1 MMFAR
6 LNLFFTLPCSVAV
19 PWPAAPQ
26 VSTIDSK
33 FLERLSLRGRNSL
46 EQTLISHFQS
56 QSDART
62 KVVFLRINRASA
74 GWFLGRN
81 GTVFRL
87 CPLEDVPRNLQQQQ
101 HFLICLLGG
110 DNPFVGNSRG
120 FKIWAKKKARRAENQ
135 FLYSLMADWRRQNS
149 PTKRLYY

>member
-6 LNLFFTLPCSVAV
+6 LNFFLTLSCLVAV

-26 VSTIDSK
+26 VLTIDSK

-56 QSDART
+56 QSDVRT
-62 KVVFLRINRASA
+62 KVVFLRIDRASA
-74 GWFLGRN
+74 GREFLA
-81 GTVFRL
+81 GTVFSL
-87 CPLEDVPRNLQQQQ
+87 CPPGDVPRNLQQQL
-101 HFLICLLGG
+101 FLICLLGE
-110 DNPFVGNSRG
+110 DNPFLGNSRG
-120 FKIWAKKKARRAENQ
+120 YQIWAKKKARRAENQ
-135 FLYSLMADWRRQNS
+135 FLYSLMADWRRENS